1 MRKFVHII
9 FLNLFLVISSLFIS
23 ITHASAHAE
32 LVSSTPAADE
42 ILTMAPDQVTLTF
55 GEKLLVISGKATNT
69 VEVTNSQGEVLSSDP
84 ASISGSEI
92 TTTLDSQRMVDG
104 KYTVTYRVVSA
115 DGHPVKGSYLFSIAQ
130 AASSAPATTTES
142 TSTNG
147 SDQGFFERNAKPFGF
162 ILTILALLIGL
173 IIYRN
178 RKP

>member
-1 MRKFVHII
+1 VRKFAHIL
-9 FLNLFLVISSLFIS
+9 FLNLFLIISSLFIS

-84 ASISGSEI
+84 ASVSGSEI
-92 TTTLDSQRMVDG
+92 TTTLDSQRMVDD

-115 DGHPVKGSYLFSIAQ
+115 DGHPVKGSYFFSIAQ
-130 AASSAPATTTES
+130 AATSAPATSTES
-142 TSTNG
+142 TSSNG
-147 SDQGFFERNAKPFGF
+147 SDQGFFERNAKLFGL
-162 ILTILALLIGL
+162 ILTVLALLIGL
-173 IIYRN
+173 NIYRN

>member
-1 MRKFVHII
+1 MRKFAHII

-23 ITHASAHAE
+23 LTHASAHAE

-42 ILTMAPDQVTLTF
+42 ILTSAPDRVSLTF

-69 VEVTNSQGEVLSSDP
+69 VEVTNSQGEVLSSEP

-92 TTTLDSQRMVDG
+92 TTTLDSQRMVDD

-115 DGHPVKGSYLFSIAQ
+115 DGHPVKGSYFFSIAQ
-130 AASSAPATTTES
+130 AATSAPATSTES
-142 TSTNG
+142 TSSNG
-147 SDQGFFERNAKPFGF
+147 SNQGFFERNAKLFGF
-162 ILTILALLIGL
+162 ILTVLALLIGL
-173 IIYRN
+173 NIYRN

>member
-69 VEVTNSQGEVLSSDP
+69 VEVTNSQGEVLSSDT
-84 ASISGSEI
+84 ASVSGSEI
-92 TTTLDSQRMVDG
+92 TTTLDSQRMVDD

-130 AASSAPATTTES
+130 AATSAPATTTES
-142 TSTNG
+142 TSSNG
-147 SDQGFFERNAKPFGF
+147 SDQGFFERNAKPFGL
-162 ILTILALLIGL
+162 ILTVLALLIGL
-173 IIYRN
+173 NIYRN

>member
-1 MRKFVHII
+1 MRKFAHII

-23 ITHASAHAE
+23 LTHASAHAE

-42 ILTMAPDQVTLTF
+42 ILTLAPDRVTLTF

-84 ASISGSEI
+84 ASVSGSEI

-147 SDQGFFERNAKPFGF
+147 SDQGFFERNAKLFGL
-162 ILTILALLIGL
+162 ILTVLALLIGL
-173 IIYRN
+173 LVYRN

>member
-69 VEVTNSQGEVLSSDP
+69 VEVTNSQGEVLSSDL
-84 ASISGSEI
+84 ASVSGSEI
-92 TTTLDSQRMVDG
+92 TTTLDSQRMVDD

-115 DGHPVKGSYLFSIAQ
+115 DGHPLNGHYEFSISQ
-130 AASSAPATTTES
+130 SSNSTPSTTAES
-142 TSTNG
+142 TSANAT
-147 SDQGFFERNAKPFGF
+147 DQGFFERNATPIGF
-162 ILTILALLIGL
+162 ILIILALLIGL